1 MMGDYDLPRGH
12 RLSRGF
18 TLMEALMASGI
29 LLVIVVAVTS
39 AITAGPQH
47 AIEAQQRIA
56 ASIAAEEL
64 MGRLITL
71 PYADLSAWNGYTEAV
86 GGMTDMRSD
95 PLPVSFD
102 MVGRDV
108 NVSTTIKTLGGLGVI
123 VQGRTVTVRAF
134 NTEGRVLVSLTR
146 FIPEPI
152 A

>member
-1 MMGDYDLPRGH
+1 MMGDSDHPHRH
-12 RLSRGF
+12 RLRRGF

-39 AITAGPQH
+39 AITAGQQH
-47 AIEAQQRIA
+47 AFEAHQRIA

-64 MGRLITL
+64 MGRLITF

-86 GGMTDMRSD
+86 GAMTDMNSD

-108 NVSTTIKTLGGLGVI
+108 TVATTIKTLGDLSVI

-134 NTEGRVLVSLTR
+134 NGEGRVLASLTR